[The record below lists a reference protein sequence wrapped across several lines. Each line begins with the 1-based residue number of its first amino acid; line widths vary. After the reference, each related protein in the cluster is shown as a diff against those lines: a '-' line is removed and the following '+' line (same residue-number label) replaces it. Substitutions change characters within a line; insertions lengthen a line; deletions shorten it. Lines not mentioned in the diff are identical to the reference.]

1 MESSFFKPVIACKKF
16 SRQPL
21 RQKILC
27 ADVRAKKFERR
38 QRASLCSH
46 RRGRKHAVMP
56 ATLTTANQVIDA
68 LGGVEGLQ
76 KLTGQ
81 TSQVINNWRRFKK
94 FPAHEHDELTRAL
107 KRRGKRAPARLF
119 SQSNHGGNGA
129 KRKHARR

>member
-1 MESSFFKPVIACKKF
+1 
-16 SRQPL
+16 
-21 RQKILC
+21 
-27 ADVRAKKFERR
+27 
-38 QRASLCSH
+38 
-46 RRGRKHAVMP
+46 MP

-81 TSQVINNWRRFKK
+81 TASVINNWRRFKK

-107 KRRGKRAPARLF
+107 KRRGKCAPARLF
-119 SQSNHGGNGA
+119 SQSNHGNGA